1 MAGRK
6 KTETVEAEVVE
17 TAVVPAGKMEFRLI
31 NPTEDGFLRRI
42 QWNKEELE
50 AAVRAKI
57 AGYENVVY
65 TEENIKAAKND
76 RAELNKLI
84 KAIEERRKQVK
95 NIINEPYAV
104 FEAELKEIT
113 ALINEP
119 VALIDQQVKAFEEK
133 QKEEKKAAIKATYDE
148 NIGDLAEVLPFEKI
162 FDSNT
167 FENMKHDMNFVLQ
180 RLLGNMIEK
189 QSNEG
194 SMTIKIDVTMV
205 KEFIPNYDPNI
216 KGESREISK
225 PQFKHKVTSAVKIT
239 DEKGGNLNNEMEMVM
254 DEETGCYVLQPIA
267 NTQQRTIFDSD
278 FMQDQKQEGEGNEDI
293 IDGTYIDADVRP
305 ALPGPA
311 DEEKPA
317 EEEETGTQP
326 AEEETQS
333 EENGEEPGDTPAEEP
348 NEEEPE
354 DITDDILGDA
364 DTEGYDY
371 EDPEE

>member
-1 MAGRK
+1 MNDFDK
-6 KTETVEAEVVE
+6 K
-17 TAVVPAGKMEFRLI
+17 L
-31 NPTEDGFLRRI
+31 D
-42 QWNKEELE
+42 
-50 AAVRAKI
+50 
-57 AGYENVVY
+57 
-65 TEENIKAAKND
+65 
-76 RAELNKLI
+76 
-84 KAIEERRKQVK
+84 
-95 NIINEPYAV
+95 
-104 FEAELKEIT
+104 
-113 ALINEP
+113 
-119 VALIDQQVKAFEEK
+119 
-133 QKEEKKAAIKATYDE
+133 
-148 NIGDLAEVLPFEKI
+148 

-278 FMQDQKQEGEGNEDI
+278 FMQGQKQEGEGNEDI

-317 EEEETGTQP
+317 ETEETDTQP
-326 AEEETQS
+326 TEEETQS
-333 EENGEEPGDTPAEEP
+333 EENGEEPEE
-348 NEEEPE
+348 
-354 DITDDILGDA
+354 
-364 DTEGYDY
+364 
-371 EDPEE
+371 

>member
-1 MAGRK
+1 MNDFDK
-6 KTETVEAEVVE
+6 K
-17 TAVVPAGKMEFRLI
+17 L
-31 NPTEDGFLRRI
+31 D
-42 QWNKEELE
+42 
-50 AAVRAKI
+50 
-57 AGYENVVY
+57 
-65 TEENIKAAKND
+65 
-76 RAELNKLI
+76 
-84 KAIEERRKQVK
+84 
-95 NIINEPYAV
+95 
-104 FEAELKEIT
+104 
-113 ALINEP
+113 
-119 VALIDQQVKAFEEK
+119 
-133 QKEEKKAAIKATYDE
+133 
-148 NIGDLAEVLPFEKI
+148 
-162 FDSNT
+162 FDSDT

-254 DEETGCYVLQPIA
+254 DEE
-267 NTQQRTIFDSD
+267 
-278 FMQDQKQEGEGNEDI
+278 
-293 IDGTYIDADVRP
+293 
-305 ALPGPA
+305 
-311 DEEKPA
+311 KPA
-317 EEEETGTQP
+317 ETEKTDTQP
-326 AEEETQS
+326 AEETPS
-333 EENGEEPGDTPAEEP
+333 EENNGETEDAPAEEP

>member
-1 MAGRK
+1 MNDFDK
-6 KTETVEAEVVE
+6 K
-17 TAVVPAGKMEFRLI
+17 L
-31 NPTEDGFLRRI
+31 D
-42 QWNKEELE
+42 
-50 AAVRAKI
+50 
-57 AGYENVVY
+57 
-65 TEENIKAAKND
+65 
-76 RAELNKLI
+76 
-84 KAIEERRKQVK
+84 
-95 NIINEPYAV
+95 
-104 FEAELKEIT
+104 
-113 ALINEP
+113 
-119 VALIDQQVKAFEEK
+119 
-133 QKEEKKAAIKATYDE
+133 
-148 NIGDLAEVLPFEKI
+148 

-278 FMQDQKQEGEGNEDI
+278 FMQGQKQEGEGNEDI
-293 IDGTYIDADVRP
+293 IDGTYIDA
-305 ALPGPA
+305 
-311 DEEKPA
+311 EPA
-317 EEEETGTQP
+317 EETP
-326 AEEETQS
+326 S
-333 EENGEEPGDTPAEEP
+333 EENNGEPGDTPAEEP

>member
-1 MAGRK
+1 MNDFDK
-6 KTETVEAEVVE
+6 K
-17 TAVVPAGKMEFRLI
+17 L
-31 NPTEDGFLRRI
+31 D
-42 QWNKEELE
+42 
-50 AAVRAKI
+50 
-57 AGYENVVY
+57 
-65 TEENIKAAKND
+65 
-76 RAELNKLI
+76 
-84 KAIEERRKQVK
+84 
-95 NIINEPYAV
+95 
-104 FEAELKEIT
+104 
-113 ALINEP
+113 
-119 VALIDQQVKAFEEK
+119 
-133 QKEEKKAAIKATYDE
+133 
-148 NIGDLAEVLPFEKI
+148 

-278 FMQDQKQEGEGNEDI
+278 FMQGQKQEGEGNEDI

-317 EEEETGTQP
+317 ETEETDTQP
-326 AEEETQS
+326 TEEETQS
-333 EENGEEPGDTPAEEP
+333 EENGKEPGDTPAEEP

-354 DITDDILGDA
+354 DITDDILGDE

>member
-1 MAGRK
+1 MNDFDK
-6 KTETVEAEVVE
+6 K
-17 TAVVPAGKMEFRLI
+17 L
-31 NPTEDGFLRRI
+31 D
-42 QWNKEELE
+42 
-50 AAVRAKI
+50 
-57 AGYENVVY
+57 
-65 TEENIKAAKND
+65 
-76 RAELNKLI
+76 
-84 KAIEERRKQVK
+84 
-95 NIINEPYAV
+95 
-104 FEAELKEIT
+104 
-113 ALINEP
+113 
-119 VALIDQQVKAFEEK
+119 
-133 QKEEKKAAIKATYDE
+133 
-148 NIGDLAEVLPFEKI
+148 

-278 FMQDQKQEGEGNEDI
+278 FMQGQEQEGEGSNDI

-305 ALPGPA
+305 ALPGREIHRPRNLTRKSRRILPTTSWVMQTQKVTITKIRRSRYGA
-311 DEEKPA
+311 DETK
-317 EEEETGTQP
+317 
-326 AEEETQS
+326 S
-333 EENGEEPGDTPAEEP
+333 EQ
-348 NEEEPE
+348 
-354 DITDDILGDA
+354 LCRQRQ
-364 DTEGYDY
+364 
-371 EDPEE
+371 

>member
-1 MAGRK
+1 MNDFDK
-6 KTETVEAEVVE
+6 K
-17 TAVVPAGKMEFRLI
+17 L
-31 NPTEDGFLRRI
+31 D
-42 QWNKEELE
+42 
-50 AAVRAKI
+50 
-57 AGYENVVY
+57 
-65 TEENIKAAKND
+65 
-76 RAELNKLI
+76 
-84 KAIEERRKQVK
+84 
-95 NIINEPYAV
+95 
-104 FEAELKEIT
+104 
-113 ALINEP
+113 
-119 VALIDQQVKAFEEK
+119 
-133 QKEEKKAAIKATYDE
+133 
-148 NIGDLAEVLPFEKI
+148 

-167 FENMKHDMNFVLQ
+167 FEDMKHDMNFVLQ

-317 EEEETGTQP
+317 EKEETDTQP
-326 AEEETQS
+326 AEAKSREIHQPRNLARKSRRILPTTSWAMQKQKVTITKIRRSRYGTDETK
-333 EENGEEPGDTPAEEP
+333 
-348 NEEEPE
+348 NEQ
-354 DITDDILGDA
+354 LCRQRQ
-364 DTEGYDY
+364 
-371 EDPEE
+371 

>member
-1 MAGRK
+1 MNDFDK
-6 KTETVEAEVVE
+6 K
-17 TAVVPAGKMEFRLI
+17 L
-31 NPTEDGFLRRI
+31 D
-42 QWNKEELE
+42 
-50 AAVRAKI
+50 
-57 AGYENVVY
+57 
-65 TEENIKAAKND
+65 
-76 RAELNKLI
+76 
-84 KAIEERRKQVK
+84 
-95 NIINEPYAV
+95 
-104 FEAELKEIT
+104 
-113 ALINEP
+113 
-119 VALIDQQVKAFEEK
+119 
-133 QKEEKKAAIKATYDE
+133 
-148 NIGDLAEVLPFEKI
+148 

-239 DEKGGNLNNEMEMVM
+239 D
-254 DEETGCYVLQPIA
+254 
-267 NTQQRTIFDSD
+267 
-278 FMQDQKQEGEGNEDI
+278 
-293 IDGTYIDADVRP
+293 GTYIDADVRP

-311 DEEKPA
+311 DEENPA
-317 EEEETGTQP
+317 ETEKTDTQP
-326 AEEETQS
+326 AEETPS
-333 EENGEEPGDTPAEEP
+333 EENNGEPGDTPAEEP

>member
-1 MAGRK
+1 MNDFDK
-6 KTETVEAEVVE
+6 K
-17 TAVVPAGKMEFRLI
+17 L
-31 NPTEDGFLRRI
+31 D
-42 QWNKEELE
+42 
-50 AAVRAKI
+50 
-57 AGYENVVY
+57 
-65 TEENIKAAKND
+65 
-76 RAELNKLI
+76 
-84 KAIEERRKQVK
+84 
-95 NIINEPYAV
+95 
-104 FEAELKEIT
+104 
-113 ALINEP
+113 
-119 VALIDQQVKAFEEK
+119 
-133 QKEEKKAAIKATYDE
+133 
-148 NIGDLAEVLPFEKI
+148 

-167 FENMKHDMNFVLQ
+167 FEDMKHDMNFVLQ

-278 FMQDQKQEGEGNEDI
+278 FMQSQKQEGEGSEDI

-311 DEEKPA
+311 DEE
-317 EEEETGTQP
+317 
-326 AEEETQS
+326 
-333 EENGEEPGDTPAEEP
+333 NGEEPEDTPSEEP

>member
-1 MAGRK
+1 MNDFDK
-6 KTETVEAEVVE
+6 K
-17 TAVVPAGKMEFRLI
+17 L
-31 NPTEDGFLRRI
+31 D
-42 QWNKEELE
+42 
-50 AAVRAKI
+50 
-57 AGYENVVY
+57 
-65 TEENIKAAKND
+65 
-76 RAELNKLI
+76 
-84 KAIEERRKQVK
+84 
-95 NIINEPYAV
+95 
-104 FEAELKEIT
+104 
-113 ALINEP
+113 
-119 VALIDQQVKAFEEK
+119 
-133 QKEEKKAAIKATYDE
+133 
-148 NIGDLAEVLPFEKI
+148 

-239 DEKGGNLNNEMEMVM
+239 DEKGGNLNNETEMVM

-278 FMQDQKQEGEGNEDI
+278 FMQGQKQEGEGNEDI

-317 EEEETGTQP
+317 ERKQTPSLQGKKHRRKRTAKSREIHRTRNLTRKNRRILPTTSWVMQTQKVTITKIRRSRYGTDETK
-326 AEEETQS
+326 S
-333 EENGEEPGDTPAEEP
+333 EQ
-348 NEEEPE
+348 
-354 DITDDILGDA
+354 LCRQRQ
-364 DTEGYDY
+364 
-371 EDPEE
+371 

>member
-1 MAGRK
+1 MNDFDK
-6 KTETVEAEVVE
+6 K
-17 TAVVPAGKMEFRLI
+17 L
-31 NPTEDGFLRRI
+31 D
-42 QWNKEELE
+42 
-50 AAVRAKI
+50 
-57 AGYENVVY
+57 
-65 TEENIKAAKND
+65 
-76 RAELNKLI
+76 
-84 KAIEERRKQVK
+84 
-95 NIINEPYAV
+95 
-104 FEAELKEIT
+104 
-113 ALINEP
+113 
-119 VALIDQQVKAFEEK
+119 
-133 QKEEKKAAIKATYDE
+133 
-148 NIGDLAEVLPFEKI
+148 

-278 FMQDQKQEGEGNEDI
+278 FMQGQKQEGEGNEDI

-317 EEEETGTQP
+317 ETRKQIPNLQKKRRQKRTTESREIHRPRNLTRKSRRILQTTSWAMQTQKVTITKIRRSRYGTDETK
-326 AEEETQS
+326 S
-333 EENGEEPGDTPAEEP
+333 EQLCGQRQ
-348 NEEEPE
+348 
-354 DITDDILGDA
+354 
-364 DTEGYDY
+364 
-371 EDPEE
+371 

>member
-1 MAGRK
+1 MLQVNNERAIR
-6 KTETVEAEVVE
+6 TIVSTCVEAY
-17 TAVVPAGKMEFRLI
+17 AS
-31 NPTEDGFLRRI
+31 GFS
-42 QWNKEELE
+42 
-50 AAVRAKI
+50 
-57 AGYENVVY
+57 
-65 TEENIKAAKND
+65 D
-76 RAELNKLI
+76 RHISELNDEKGT
-84 KAIEERRKQVK
+84 
-95 NIINEPYAV
+95 INLKINNV
-104 FEAELKEIT
+104 FIAALGPEIQYYS
-113 ALINEP
+113 AMARSL
-119 VALIDQQVKAFEEK
+119 
-133 QKEEKKAAIKATYDE
+133 
-148 NIGDLAEVLPFEKI
+148 
-162 FDSNT
+162 DSS
-167 FENMKHDMNFVLQ
+167 
-180 RLLGNMIEK
+180 LGNMIEK

-278 FMQDQKQEGEGNEDI
+278 FMQGQKQEGEGNEDI

-317 EEEETGTQP
+317 ETEETDTQP
-326 AEEETQS
+326 TEEETQS